1 MGDFSVIYND
11 TKTIPTFGY
20 ELIRDNILRSVL
32 GKHEE
37 EVLYWAGK
45 ELARKFP
52 LFSLEEA
59 TSFFEQAGWGA
70 LSIEKEGKD
79 SAIFVLTGD
88 ADILKF
94 EERCFRIDAG
104 FLAEQIQKLNG
115 YLTECYEQKNIKQSN
130 VKFTVKWDLKEPI
143 K

>member
-1 MGDFSVIYND
+1 MIYND
-11 TKTIPTFGY
+11 MKTIPTFGY

-32 GKHEE
+32 GKNEE

-52 LFSLEEA
+52 LFSIAEA
-59 TSFFEQAGWGA
+59 TSFFEQAGWGS

-79 SAIFVLTGD
+79 SATFILTGD
-88 ADILKF
+88 ADVLKF
-94 EERCFRIDAG
+94 EERCFRIEAG

-115 YLTECYEQKNIKQSN
+115 YLTECYEQKNVKQST
-130 VKFTVKWDLKEPI
+130 VKFNVKWDLKEPI

>member
-1 MGDFSVIYND
+1 MVYND
-11 TKTIPTFGY
+11 MKTIPTFGY

-52 LFSLEEA
+52 LFSIEEA
-59 TSFFEQAGWGA
+59 TSFFEQAGWGTLA
-70 LSIEKEGKD
+70 VEKEGKD
-79 SAIFVLTGD
+79 SAIFLLTGD

-94 EERCFRIDAG
+94 EERCFRIEAG

-115 YLTECYEQKNIKQSN
+115 YLTECYEQKNIKHST
-130 VKFTVKWDLKEPI
+130 VKFNVKWDLKEPT

>member
-1 MGDFSVIYND
+1 MND
-11 TKTIPTFGY
+11 SNMKTIPTFGY

-52 LFSLEEA
+52 LFSMAEA
-59 TSFFEQAGWGA
+59 ASFFEQAGWGS
-70 LSIEKEGKD
+70 LSLEKEGKD
-79 SAIFVLTGD
+79 FAIFLLIGD

-94 EERCFRIDAG
+94 EERCFRIEAG
-104 FLAEQIQKLNG
+104 FLAEQTQKLNG
-115 YLTECYEQKNIKQSN
+115 YLTECYEEKNIKHG
-130 VKFTVKWDLKEPI
+130 TVTFNLKWDLKEPI

>member
-1 MGDFSVIYND
+1 MVDND
-11 TKTIPTFGY
+11 MKTIPSFGY

-52 LFSLEEA
+52 LFSTEEA
-59 TSFFEQAGWGA
+59 TSFFEQAGWGV

-79 SAIFVLTGD
+79 STTFILTGD
-88 ADILKF
+88 ADVLKF
-94 EERCFRIDAG
+94 EERCFRIEAG
-104 FLAEQIQKLNG
+104 FLAEQYK
-115 YLTECYEQKNIKQSN
+115 S
-130 VKFTVKWDLKEPI
+130 
-143 K
+143 

>member
-1 MGDFSVIYND
+1 MVYND
-11 TKTIPTFGY
+11 MKTIPTFGY
-20 ELIRDNILRSVL
+20 ELIRDNILRSIL

-37 EVLYWAGK
+37 EVLCWAGK
-45 ELARKFP
+45 ELARKFR

-88 ADILKF
+88 TDLLKF
-94 EERCFRIDAG
+94 EERCFRIEAG

>member
-1 MGDFSVIYND
+1 MVYND

-52 LFSLEEA
+52 LFSTEEA
-59 TSFFEQAGWGA
+59 VRFFEQAGWGV
-70 LSIEKEGKD
+70 LSVEKEGKD
-79 SAIFVLTGD
+79 SAIFILTGD
-88 ADILKF
+88 ADVLKF
-94 EERCFRIDAG
+94 EERCFRIEAG
-104 FLAEQIQKLNG
+104 FLAEQIQKLIG
-115 YLTECYEQKNIKQSN
+115 YLTECYEQKNIKQST
-130 VKFTVKWDLKEPI
+130 VKFNVKWDLKELI

>member
-1 MGDFSVIYND
+1 MVYND
-11 TKTIPTFGY
+11 MKTIPTFGY

-52 LFSLEEA
+52 LFSIEES

-70 LSIEKEGKD
+70 LSMEKESKD
-79 SAIFVLTGD
+79 SATFILTGD
-88 ADILKF
+88 ADVLKF
-94 EERCFRIDAG
+94 EERCFRIEAG

-115 YLTECYEQKNIKQSN
+115 YLTECYEQKNIKQN
-130 VKFTVKWDLKEPI
+130 TVKFTVKWDLKEPI